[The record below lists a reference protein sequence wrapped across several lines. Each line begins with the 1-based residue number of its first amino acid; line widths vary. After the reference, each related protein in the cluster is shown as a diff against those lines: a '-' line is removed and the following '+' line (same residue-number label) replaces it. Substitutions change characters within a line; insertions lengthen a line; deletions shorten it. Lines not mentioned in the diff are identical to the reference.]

1 MPPKNKGCVESILGD
16 IRIRLRVYIGKHSA
30 QLPTSQEWLKTILL
44 EGNCARCRFSLG
56 KGWGTLIV
64 IIIAIVIVIVIVI
77 VIIQDQDREN
87 LRMLSRDGI
96 LEF

>member
-1 MPPKNKGCVESILGD
+1 MLAPPKNKGCVESILGD
-16 IRIRLRVYIGKHSA
+16 IWIRLRVYIGKHSA
-30 QLPTSQEWLKTILL
+30 QLPTSQEWVKTILL

-56 KGWGTLIV
+56 KGWGTLKV
-64 IIIAIVIVIVIVI
+64 IIIVIVILIVMI
-77 VIIQDQDREN
+77 KDQDREN